1 MHIINRGC
9 TAGVMHVITEVSLVS
24 GESIVTMAKSTWG
37 FAKGICFVSVKGKTS
52 MFDDPLCS
60 FGHLPLV
67 LQVPC
72 SPAIAGNGE
81 VAGLG
86 VQGEQ
91 LQVHR
96 AAQG

>member
-1 MHIINRGC
+1 MGIN
-9 TAGVMHVITEVSLVS
+9 VNIS
-24 GESIVTMAKSTWG
+24 GNIDWKQLLFVVCIVTN
-37 FAKGICFVSVKGKTS
+37 
-52 MFDDPLCS
+52 
-60 FGHLPLV
+60 LPDID
-67 LQVPC
+67 QVCC

-96 AAQG
+96 AAKG

>member
-1 MHIINRGC
+1 MGTQSYNLGPIQ
-9 TAGVMHVITEVSLVS
+9 
-24 GESIVTMAKSTWG
+24 KSE
-37 FAKGICFVSVKGKTS
+37 
-52 MFDDPLCS
+52 P
-60 FGHLPLV
+60 HLPEIDKV
-67 LQVPC
+67 IG

-96 AAQG
+96 AAKGE